1 MEIIKKIL
9 KQHSYSLL
17 RHDFYSKQTQEPLN
31 NPFLI
36 HINKTLLD
44 ELGLSKESY
53 EDLMLIF
60 NGTIQ
65 IPNIQAVSMNYAGHQ
80 FGQYVQQLGDGRG
93 ILLGEIEAKNKYLDI
108 HVKGSGKTP
117 YSRFGDGR
125 AVLRSSLR
133 EYLCGEAMHG
143 LGIPSSRSLMI
154 FGSNDVVYREK
165 SETAAMIVRTAK
177 THVRFGSFEKFF
189 YDGLFDRHKELCDY
203 VISQYLPDKEKSN
216 KKYSY
221 LLESIVIK
229 TASLIANWQ
238 SVGFCH
244 GVMNTDNM
252 SILGE
257 TLDYGPFG
265 FMDNFNPSHI
275 CNLSDTS
282 GRYSYQN
289 QPYVGMWN
297 CTALANTF
305 KHLINKEEITKIMTL
320 YEKTYAKQLFA
331 LYKNKLGLKENRN
344 TDEALVQELLNVM
357 EVQNLDFTRTFR
369 SLSNILKTNNSIK
382 VDDSLKSWSQKF
394 KERHD
399 IEIADIDSR
408 ITQMN
413 KMNPKFILRNYMLQ
427 NAIDQAE
434 EGSYK
439 EIDILMKL
447 ITKPFEENLEYERY
461 SEESPEWAK
470 SLGLSCSS

>member
-9 KQHSYSLL
+9 KQHSYSSLN
-17 RHDFYSKQTQEPLN
+17 HDFYSKQLQQPLN

-36 HINKTLLD
+36 HVNKILLN
-44 ELGLSKESY
+44 EFGLSEKSC
-53 EDLMLIF
+53 EDLMLVF
-60 NGTIQ
+60 NGTVQ
-65 IPNIQAVSMNYAGHQ
+65 IPDVQAISMNYAGHQ
-80 FGQYVQQLGDGRG
+80 FGQYVPQLGDGRG
-93 ILLGEIEAKNKYLDI
+93 VLLGEIKVKDKYLDI

-154 FGSNDVVYREK
+154 FGSDDIVYREK
-165 SETAAMIVRTAK
+165 SETAAMIVRTAG
-177 THVRFGSFEKFF
+177 THIRFGSFEKF
-189 YDGLFDRHKELCDY
+189 YHDGLFDRHKELCDY

-305 KHLINKEEITKIMTL
+305 KHLINKEEIAKIMSV
-320 YEKTYAKQLFA
+320 YEKTYAKRLFA
-331 LYKNKLGLKENRN
+331 LYKNKLGFRENRN

-357 EVQNLDFTRTFR
+357 EVQKLDFTRTFR

-413 KMNPKFILRNYMLQ
+413 EMNPKFILRNYMLQ

-447 ITKPFEENLEYERY
+447 ITKPYEENLEYERY

>member
-17 RHDFYSKQTQEPLN
+17 RHDFYSKQAQEPLN

-36 HINKTLLD
+36 HINKILLD

-305 KHLINKEEITKIMTL
+305 KHLINKEEIAKIMSV
-320 YEKTYAKQLFA
+320 YEKTYAKRLFA
-331 LYKNKLGLKENRN
+331 LYKNKLGLSENRN

-357 EVQNLDFTRTFR
+357 EVQKLDFTRTFR

-382 VDDSLKSWSQKF
+382 VDDSLKSWSQNF

-399 IEIADIDSR
+399 IETADIDSR

-413 KMNPKFILRNYMLQ
+413 EMNPKFILRNYMLQ

-447 ITKPFEENLEYERY
+447 ITKPYEENLEYERY

>member
-17 RHDFYSKQTQEPLN
+17 RHDFYSKQAQEPLN

-36 HINKTLLD
+36 HINKILLD

-80 FGQYVQQLGDGRG
+80 FGQYVHQLGDGRG

-305 KHLINKEEITKIMTL
+305 KHLINKEEIAKIMSV
-320 YEKTYAKQLFA
+320 YEKTYAKRLFA
-331 LYKNKLGLKENRN
+331 LYKNKLGLRENRN

-357 EVQNLDFTRTFR
+357 EVQKLDFTRTFR

-413 KMNPKFILRNYMLQ
+413 EMNPKFILRNYMLQ

-447 ITKPFEENLEYERY
+447 ITKPYKENLEYERY

>member
-17 RHDFYSKQTQEPLN
+17 RHDFYSKQAQEPLN

-36 HINKTLLD
+36 HINKILLD

-305 KHLINKEEITKIMTL
+305 KQLINKEEIAKIMSV
-320 YEKTYAKQLFA
+320 YEKTYAKRLFA

-357 EVQNLDFTRTFR
+357 EVQKLDFTRTFR

-413 KMNPKFILRNYMLQ
+413 EMNPKFILRNYMLQ

-447 ITKPFEENLEYERY
+447 ITKPYEENLEYERY

>member
-17 RHDFYSKQTQEPLN
+17 RHDFYSKQAQEPLN

-36 HINKTLLD
+36 HINKILLD

-305 KHLINKEEITKIMTL
+305 KHLINKEEIAKIMSV
-320 YEKTYAKQLFA
+320 YEKTYAKRLFA
-331 LYKNKLGLKENRN
+331 LYKNKLGLRENRN

-357 EVQNLDFTRTFR
+357 EVQKLDFTRTFR

-413 KMNPKFILRNYMLQ
+413 EINPKFILRNYMLQ

-447 ITKPFEENLEYERY
+447 ITKPYEENLEYERY

>member
-17 RHDFYSKQTQEPLN
+17 RHDFYSKQAQEPLN

-36 HINKTLLD
+36 HINKILLD

-203 VISQYLPDKEKSN
+203 VISQHLPDKEKSN

-305 KHLINKEEITKIMTL
+305 KHLINKEEIAKIMSV
-320 YEKTYAKQLFA
+320 YEKTYAKRLFA
-331 LYKNKLGLKENRN
+331 LYKNKLGLRENRN

-357 EVQNLDFTRTFR
+357 EVQKLDFTRTFR

-408 ITQMN
+408 ITEMN
-413 KMNPKFILRNYMLQ
+413 EINPKFILRNYMLQ

-447 ITKPFEENLEYERY
+447 ITKPYEENLEYERY

>member
-17 RHDFYSKQTQEPLN
+17 RHDFYSKQAQEPLN

-36 HINKTLLD
+36 HINKILLD

-305 KHLINKEEITKIMTL
+305 KHLINKEEIAKIMSV
-320 YEKTYAKQLFA
+320 YEKTYAKRLFA
-331 LYKNKLGLKENRN
+331 LYKNKLGLRENRN

-357 EVQNLDFTRTFR
+357 EVQKLDFTRTFR

-413 KMNPKFILRNYMLQ
+413 EMNPKFILRNYMLQ

-447 ITKPFEENLEYERY
+447 ITKPFEENMEYERY

>member
-17 RHDFYSKQTQEPLN
+17 RHDFYSKQAQEPLN

-36 HINKTLLD
+36 HINKILLD

-305 KHLINKEEITKIMTL
+305 KHLINKEEITKIMTM
-320 YEKTYAKQLFA
+320 YEKTYAKRLFA
-331 LYKNKLGLKENRN
+331 LYKNKLGLRENKN

-357 EVQNLDFTRTFR
+357 EVQKLDFTRTFR

-399 IEIADIDSR
+399 IETADIDSR

-413 KMNPKFILRNYMLQ
+413 EMNPKFILRNYMLQ

-447 ITKPFEENLEYERY
+447 ITKPYEENLEYERY
-461 SEESPEWAK
+461 SKESPEWAK

>member
-203 VISQYLPDKEKSN
+203 VISQHLPDKEKSN

-305 KHLINKEEITKIMTL
+305 KHLINKEEIAKIMSL
-320 YEKTYAKQLFA
+320 YEKTYAKRLFA
-331 LYKNKLGLKENRN
+331 LYKNKLGLSENRN

-413 KMNPKFILRNYMLQ
+413 EMNPKFILRNYMLQ

-434 EGSYK
+434 EGSYE

-447 ITKPFEENLEYERY
+447 ITKPFEENIEYERY

>member
-17 RHDFYSKQTQEPLN
+17 RHDFYSKQAQEPLN

-36 HINKTLLD
+36 HINKILLD

-305 KHLINKEEITKIMTL
+305 KHLINKEEIAKIMSV
-320 YEKTYAKQLFA
+320 YEKTYAKRLFA
-331 LYKNKLGLKENRN
+331 LYKNKLGLRENRN

-357 EVQNLDFTRTFR
+357 EVQKLDFTRTFR
-369 SLSNILKTNNSIK
+369 RLSNILKTNNSIK

-408 ITQMN
+408 ITKMN
-413 KMNPKFILRNYMLQ
+413 EMNPKFILRNYMLQ

-447 ITKPFEENLEYERY
+447 ITKPYEENLEYERY

>member
-17 RHDFYSKQTQEPLN
+17 RHDFYSKQAQEPLN

-36 HINKTLLD
+36 HINKILLD

-203 VISQYLPDKEKSN
+203 VISQHLPDKEKSN

-305 KHLINKEEITKIMTL
+305 KHLINKEEIAKIMSV
-320 YEKTYAKQLFA
+320 YEKTYAKRLFA
-331 LYKNKLGLKENRN
+331 LYKNKLGLRENRN

-357 EVQNLDFTRTFR
+357 EVQKLDFTRTFR

-413 KMNPKFILRNYMLQ
+413 EMNPKFILRNYMLQ

-447 ITKPFEENLEYERY
+447 ITKPYEENLEYERY

>member
-17 RHDFYSKQTQEPLN
+17 RHDFYSKQAQEPLN

-36 HINKTLLD
+36 HINKILLD

-305 KHLINKEEITKIMTL
+305 KHLINKEEIAKIMSV
-320 YEKTYAKQLFA
+320 YEKTYAKRLFA

-357 EVQNLDFTRTFR
+357 EVQKLDFTRTFR

-447 ITKPFEENLEYERY
+447 ITNPYEENLEYEKY
-461 SEESPEWAK
+461 AQKAPEWAT
-470 SLGLSCSS
+470 SIGLSCSS

>member
-1 MEIIKKIL
+1 MESIKKIL
-9 KQHSYSLL
+9 KQHSYASLN
-17 RHDFYSKQTQEPLN
+17 HDFFSKQLQQPLN

-36 HINKTLLD
+36 HVNKILLN
-44 ELGLSKESY
+44 EFGLSERSC
-53 EDLMLIF
+53 EDLMLLF
-60 NGTIQ
+60 NGSIQ
-65 IPNIQAVSMNYAGHQ
+65 IPDVQAISMNYAGHQ
-80 FGQYVQQLGDGRG
+80 FGQYVPQLGDGRG
-93 ILLGEIEAKNKYLDI
+93 VLLGEIKVKDKYLDI

-154 FGSNDVVYREK
+154 FGSDDIVYREK
-165 SETAAMIVRTAK
+165 SETAAMIARTAE
-177 THVRFGSFEKFF
+177 THIRFGSFEKF
-189 YDGLFDRHKELCDY
+189 YHDGLFDRHKELCNY
-203 VISQYLPDKEKSN
+203 AISQYFPDEN
-216 KKYSY
+216 KLNNKYSY
-221 LLESIVIK
+221 LLENIVTR

-265 FMDNFNPSHI
+265 FIDNFNPSHI
-275 CNLSDTS
+275 CNLSDSS

-289 QPYVGMWN
+289 QPYIGMWN
-297 CTALANTF
+297 CSALAHTF
-305 KHLINKEEITKIMTL
+305 ENLISKEEVKSIMSM
-320 YEKTYAKQLFA
+320 YEKTYTKRLFA
-331 LYKNKLGLKENRN
+331 LYKNKLGLNETCD
-344 TDEALVQELLNVM
+344 TDELLVQELLNIM
-357 EVQNLDFTRTFR
+357 EVQKLDFTRTFR
-369 SLSNILKTNNSIK
+369 SLSNILDANNSIE
-382 VDDSLKSWSQKF
+382 VDNGLENWSQKF

-399 IEIADIDSR
+399 IEITDINSR
-408 ITQMN
+408 IAQMN
-413 KMNPKFILRNYMLQ
+413 QINPKFILRNYLLQ

-447 ITKPFEENLEYERY
+447 ITNPYEENLEYEKY
-461 SEESPEWAK
+461 AQKAPEWAT
-470 SLGLSCSS
+470 SIGLSCSS

>member
-17 RHDFYSKQTQEPLN
+17 RHDFYSKQAQEPLN

-36 HINKTLLD
+36 HINKILLD

-203 VISQYLPDKEKSN
+203 VISQHLPDKEKSN

-331 LYKNKLGLKENRN
+331 LYKNKLGLSENRN

-357 EVQNLDFTRTFR
+357 EVQKLDFTRTFR

-413 KMNPKFILRNYMLQ
+413 EMNPKFILRNYMLQ

-447 ITKPFEENLEYERY
+447 ITKPYEENLEYERY

>member
-17 RHDFYSKQTQEPLN
+17 RHNFYSKQVQEPLN

-36 HINKTLLD
+36 HINKILLD

-305 KHLINKEEITKIMTL
+305 KHLINKEEIAKIMSV
-320 YEKTYAKQLFA
+320 YEKTYAKRLFA
-331 LYKNKLGLKENRN
+331 LYKNKLGLRENRN

-357 EVQNLDFTRTFR
+357 EVQKLDFTRTFR

-413 KMNPKFILRNYMLQ
+413 EMNPKFILRNYMLQ

-447 ITKPFEENLEYERY
+447 ITKPFEENIEYERY

>member
-17 RHDFYSKQTQEPLN
+17 RHDFYSKQAQEPLN

-36 HINKTLLD
+36 HINKILLD
-44 ELGLSKESY
+44 ELDLSKESY

-305 KHLINKEEITKIMTL
+305 KHLINKEEITKIMSL

-331 LYKNKLGLKENRN
+331 LYKNKLGLSENRN

>member
-17 RHDFYSKQTQEPLN
+17 RHDFYSKQAQEPLN

-331 LYKNKLGLKENRN
+331 LYKNKLGLSENRN

-357 EVQNLDFTRTFR
+357 EVQKLDFTRTFR

-399 IEIADIDSR
+399 IETADRFKD
-408 ITQMN
+408 
-413 KMNPKFILRNYMLQ
+413 
-427 NAIDQAE
+427 
-434 EGSYK
+434 
-439 EIDILMKL
+439 
-447 ITKPFEENLEYERY
+447 Y
-461 SEESPEWAK
+461 SNE
-470 SLGLSCSS
+470 

>member
-17 RHDFYSKQTQEPLN
+17 RHDFYSKQAQEPLN

-36 HINKTLLD
+36 HINKILLD

-305 KHLINKEEITKIMTL
+305 KHLISKEEITKIMTM
-320 YEKTYAKQLFA
+320 YEKTSAKRLFA
-331 LYKNKLGLKENRN
+331 LYKNKLGLRENKN

-357 EVQNLDFTRTFR
+357 EVQKLDFTRTFR

-382 VDDSLKSWSQKF
+382 VDDSLKNWSQKF

-413 KMNPKFILRNYMLQ
+413 EMNPKFILRNYMLQ

-447 ITKPFEENLEYERY
+447 ITKPFEENIEYERY

>member
-17 RHDFYSKQTQEPLN
+17 RHDFYSKQAQEPLN

-36 HINKTLLD
+36 HINKILLD

-305 KHLINKEEITKIMTL
+305 KHLINKEEIAKIMSV
-320 YEKTYAKQLFA
+320 YEKTYAKRLFA

-357 EVQNLDFTRTFR
+357 EVQKLDFTRTFR

-399 IEIADIDSR
+399 IEITDIDSR

-413 KMNPKFILRNYMLQ
+413 EMNPKFILRNYMLQ

-447 ITKPFEENLEYERY
+447 ITKPYEENLEYERY

>member
-17 RHDFYSKQTQEPLN
+17 RHDFYSKQAQEPLN

-305 KHLINKEEITKIMTL
+305 KHLINKEEIAKIMSV
-320 YEKTYAKQLFA
+320 YEKTYAKRLFA
-331 LYKNKLGLKENRN
+331 LYKNKLGLRENRN

-357 EVQNLDFTRTFR
+357 EVQKLDFTRTFR

-382 VDDSLKSWSQKF
+382 VDDSLKSWSQNF

-399 IEIADIDSR
+399 IETADIDSR

-413 KMNPKFILRNYMLQ
+413 EMNPKFILRNYMLQ

-447 ITKPFEENLEYERY
+447 ITNPYEENLEYEKY
-461 SEESPEWAK
+461 AQKAPEWAT
-470 SLGLSCSS
+470 SIGLSCSS

>member
-189 YDGLFDRHKELCDY
+189 YDGLFDRHKELC
-203 VISQYLPDKEKSN
+203 L
-216 KKYSY
+216 
-221 LLESIVIK
+221 
-229 TASLIANWQ
+229 SLI
-238 SVGFCH
+238 
-244 GVMNTDNM
+244 
-252 SILGE
+252 
-257 TLDYGPFG
+257 
-265 FMDNFNPSHI
+265 HI
-275 CNLSDTS
+275 
-282 GRYSYQN
+282 
-289 QPYVGMWN
+289 
-297 CTALANTF
+297 
-305 KHLINKEEITKIMTL
+305 
-320 YEKTYAKQLFA
+320 
-331 LYKNKLGLKENRN
+331 
-344 TDEALVQELLNVM
+344 
-357 EVQNLDFTRTFR
+357 
-369 SLSNILKTNNSIK
+369 
-382 VDDSLKSWSQKF
+382 
-394 KERHD
+394 
-399 IEIADIDSR
+399 
-408 ITQMN
+408 
-413 KMNPKFILRNYMLQ
+413 
-427 NAIDQAE
+427 
-434 EGSYK
+434 
-439 EIDILMKL
+439 
-447 ITKPFEENLEYERY
+447 
-461 SEESPEWAK
+461 
-470 SLGLSCSS
+470 

>member
-17 RHDFYSKQTQEPLN
+17 RHDFYSKQAQEPLN

-36 HINKTLLD
+36 HINKILLD

-305 KHLINKEEITKIMTL
+305 KHLINKEEIAKIMSV
-320 YEKTYAKQLFA
+320 YEKTYAKRLFA
-331 LYKNKLGLKENRN
+331 LYKNKLGLRENRN

-357 EVQNLDFTRTFR
+357 EVQKLDFTRTFR

-408 ITQMN
+408 ITKMN
-413 KMNPKFILRNYMLQ
+413 EMNPKFILRNYMLQ

-447 ITKPFEENLEYERY
+447 ITKPYEENLEYERY

>member
-17 RHDFYSKQTQEPLN
+17 RHDFYSKQAQEPLN

-305 KHLINKEEITKIMTL
+305 KHLINKEEIAKIMSV
-320 YEKTYAKQLFA
+320 YEKTYAKRLFA
-331 LYKNKLGLKENRN
+331 LYKNKLGLRENRN

-357 EVQNLDFTRTFR
+357 EVQKLDFTRTFR

-413 KMNPKFILRNYMLQ
+413 EMNPKFILRNYMLQ

-447 ITKPFEENLEYERY
+447 ITKPYEENLEYERY

>member
-17 RHDFYSKQTQEPLN
+17 RHDFYSKQAQEPLN

-36 HINKTLLD
+36 HINKILLD

-305 KHLINKEEITKIMTL
+305 KHLINKEEIAKIMSV
-320 YEKTYAKQLFA
+320 YEKTYAKRLFA
-331 LYKNKLGLKENRN
+331 LYKNKLGLRENRN

-357 EVQNLDFTRTFR
+357 EVQKLDFTRTFR

-399 IEIADIDSR
+399 IETADIDSR

-413 KMNPKFILRNYMLQ
+413 EMNPKFILRNYMLQ

-447 ITKPFEENLEYERY
+447 ITKPYEENLEYERY